1 MLTRLTIRDFA
12 VVSEA
17 EITLGSG
24 MTVIS
29 GETGAGKSLLVDAL
43 LLLGGSRADSAVV
56 RHGAERAELTADF
69 SLEDVADAARWLAEE
84 ALDDDDQC
92 QVRRVIR
99 ADGGSRA
106 WINGRPVA
114 LTQLQA
120 LAERLV
126 EIHGQHEAQA
136 LLSRPH
142 QRDLLDAFGG
152 HADLVAAVAHTA
164 EAWSV
169 SERRKAELIRLGD
182 PSERLTILREHL
194 QELQH
199 DALSAE
205 ALAALNAEQR
215 RLGHAS
221 ALIES
226 CHRAAAQLAG
236 DDGSAPAATLG
247 HLVTELTRAAEH
259 EPALA
264 EISNLLESARI
275 QVDEAQR
282 TLERVRD
289 GLDLDPERLL
299 EIEQRLSR
307 VHDLARKHRVPVG
320 ELPAHRGAL
329 ATELEQLE
337 QAGSLLARLDSEL
350 SAQRKAWLA
359 SATALSKAR
368 QQAATALAASVT
380 GLMQELGMA
389 GGRFEVLLEAAE
401 SEQPQQHGAERVEFL
416 VTANAGQPARVLR
429 KVASGGEL
437 SRISLAIEVAALGLD
452 AVPSMV
458 FDEVDSG
465 IGGAVAEAVGRKL
478 RALGERRQVLC
489 VTHLPQVA
497 ALGHQHIR
505 VSKDQAGGVTRSQIV
520 ALDRSARVEELAR
533 MLGGLEITQATRAHA
548 KQMLGSGRTG

>member
-1 MLTRLTIRDFA
+1 MLSRLTIRDFA

-17 EITLGSG
+17 EIALGAG

-56 RHGAERAELTADF
+56 RHGAERAELSAEFALD
-69 SLEDVADAARWLAEE
+69 DAADAAQWLRSEE
-84 ALDDDDQC
+84 LDDDGQC

-114 LTQLQA
+114 LAQLQA

-136 LLSRPH
+136 LLSRAH
-142 QRDLLDAFGG
+142 QLELLDAYGG
-152 HADLVAAVAHTA
+152 HQALTGVVAQAAA
-164 EAWSV
+164 AWSE
-169 SERRKAELIRLGD
+169 SLRRKAALQQQGD
-182 PSERLTILREHL
+182 PSERLALLRQQL
-194 QELQH
+194 DELERDAIAA
-199 DALSAE
+199 DALD
-205 ALAALNAEQR
+205 ALNAEQR
-215 RLGHAS
+215 RLGNAS
-221 ALIES
+221 TLIEA
-226 CHRAAAQLAG
+226 CHRTAAQLAG
-236 DDGSAPAATLG
+236 DDGNAPAATLG
-247 HLVTELTRAAEH
+247 HLVGELSRAAAH

-264 EISNLLESARI
+264 EIATLLDSARI
-275 QVDEAQR
+275 QIDEAQR
-282 TLERVRD
+282 MLERVRD
-289 GLDLDPERLL
+289 GLDLDPERLR
-299 EIEQRLSR
+299 EIEQRLGR
-307 VHDLARKHRVPVG
+307 IHDLARKHRVPAS
-320 ELPAHRGAL
+320 ELPVRRDAIA
-329 ATELEQLE
+329 AEVDELT
-337 QAGSLLARLDSEL
+337 QADALLARLDRDI
-350 SAQRKAWLA
+350 ATQRQAWLDA
-359 SATALSKAR
+359 ADALGSARRTAAI
-368 QQAATALAASVT
+368 ALANAVT
-380 GLMQELGMA
+380 ALMQELGMA
-389 GGRFEVLLEAAE
+389 GGRFEALLEPTDR
-401 SEQPQQHGAERVEFL
+401 EQPSAHGAERVEFL
-416 VTANAGQPARVLR
+416 VSANAGQPPRALR

-497 ALGHQHIR
+497 ALGHHHIQ
-505 VSKDQAGGVTRSQIV
+505 VSKDQAGGVTRSQI
-520 ALDRSARVEELAR
+520 APLDRSARIEELAR

-548 KQMLGSGRTG
+548 KQMLGSGQA